1 MNTLEN
7 STGSWVLNE
16 SVQSTSL
23 HEELSNTP
31 REAEVPQSDV
41 DSPDAV
47 SDECSE
53 PMYSHNMTCLQ
64 TKHVSANQT
73 NDEAKE
79 SLTDIAGKY
88 LLKVKE
94 ENRLTQTTTQ
104 KIAEA
109 TSELFSVACR
119 RLKRKVEE
127 TLKDA
132 NVEQLPGI
140 EDAFEEIAAP
150 FEQLDAKNMDAARI

>member
-1 MNTLEN
+1 M
-7 STGSWVLNE
+7 
-16 SVQSTSL
+16 
-23 HEELSNTP
+23 
-31 REAEVPQSDV
+31 
-41 DSPDAV
+41 
-47 SDECSE
+47 
-53 PMYSHNMTCLQ
+53 
-64 TKHVSANQT
+64 SANQT
-73 NDEAKE
+73 NEEAQE

-109 TSELFSVACR
+109 TSQLFYVACR
-119 RLKRKVEE
+119 RLKQKVEE

-132 NVEQLPGI
+132 NVERLPGI

-150 FEQLDAKNMDAARI
+150 FEQLDAKWMLPEFSRKKLPYVVCSTFYTFICMILLCY